1 MKKWNIGN
9 LWKKYKYVGLVV
21 LAGILLMLLPG
32 KKSDAQTQEGGG
44 SFSLE
49 DTERRMEELLGRMDG
64 VGRVQV
70 MLTLKNGPE
79 LELAE
84 DADDTDRDGE
94 LRRQREPVT
103 LNRGSGYQDVVVTR
117 ETYPVYLG
125 AVVVCQGAGSGGVR
139 LAVTEAVA
147 ALTGLPAGG
156 AMGFMTGGT
165 DMKKRWKKPAVAAA
179 VLLLVCAAVYMNWRY
194 TDNIQKNAGKTL
206 GQTTLVSSQD
216 GEKGTEPTAAPAE
229 DDYFA
234 TARLSRK
241 QARDNAIS
249 MLREAESDE
258 NAQQSVLNEASQTLQ
273 VLAAYTV
280 AESQIES
287 LVTAKG
293 YADCVVFMGAESVS
307 VVVAPPEG
315 GLTAT
320 DAARIKDIVISETD
334 YTAEQIKIMEAN

>member
-32 KKSDAQTQEGGG
+32 KKTAADPQESGG

-49 DTERRMEELLGRMDG
+49 DTER
-64 VGRVQV
+64 
-70 MLTLKNGPE
+70 PE

-147 ALTGLPAGG
+147 ALTGLPA
-156 AMGFMTGGT
+156 
-165 DMKKRWKKPAVAAA
+165 DR
-179 VLLLVCAAVYMNWRY
+179 
-194 TDNIQKNAGKTL
+194 I
-206 GQTTLVSSQD
+206 
-216 GEKGTEPTAAPAE
+216 
-229 DDYFA
+229 
-234 TARLSRK
+234 
-241 QARDNAIS
+241 
-249 MLREAESDE
+249 
-258 NAQQSVLNEASQTLQ
+258 
-273 VLAAYTV
+273 TV
-280 AESQIES
+280 VQWDS
-287 LVTAKG
+287 
-293 YADCVVFMGAESVS
+293 
-307 VVVAPPEG
+307 
-315 GLTAT
+315 
-320 DAARIKDIVISETD
+320 
-334 YTAEQIKIMEAN
+334 

>member
-49 DTERRMEELLGRMDG
+49 DTERRMEELL
-64 VGRVQV
+64 GRVQV

-147 ALTGLPAGG
+147 ALTGLPA
-156 AMGFMTGGT
+156 
-165 DMKKRWKKPAVAAA
+165 DR
-179 VLLLVCAAVYMNWRY
+179 
-194 TDNIQKNAGKTL
+194 I
-206 GQTTLVSSQD
+206 
-216 GEKGTEPTAAPAE
+216 
-229 DDYFA
+229 
-234 TARLSRK
+234 
-241 QARDNAIS
+241 
-249 MLREAESDE
+249 
-258 NAQQSVLNEASQTLQ
+258 
-273 VLAAYTV
+273 TV
-280 AESQIES
+280 VQWDS
-287 LVTAKG
+287 
-293 YADCVVFMGAESVS
+293 
-307 VVVAPPEG
+307 
-315 GLTAT
+315 
-320 DAARIKDIVISETD
+320 
-334 YTAEQIKIMEAN
+334 

>member
-32 KKSDAQTQEGGG
+32 KKTAADPQESGG
-44 SFSLE
+44 SFSLK

-70 MLTLKNGPE
+70 MLTLKRGGDPG
-79 LELAE
+79 
-84 DADDTDRDGE
+84 DISGVSGGRGGVPGG
-94 LRRQREPVT
+94 RQRRRPA
-103 LNRGSGYQDVVVTR
+103 GGDGGGG
-117 ETYPVYLG
+117 G
-125 AVVVCQGAGSGGVR
+125 ADGPSR
-139 LAVTEAVA
+139 R
-147 ALTGLPAGG
+147 PHHGG

-216 GEKGTEPTAAPAE
+216 GEKGQEPAAAPAE

-258 NAQQSVLNEASQTLQ
+258 NAEQSVLNEASQTLQ

>member
-1 MKKWNIGN
+1 
-9 LWKKYKYVGLVV
+9 
-21 LAGILLMLLPG
+21 
-32 KKSDAQTQEGGG
+32 
-44 SFSLE
+44 
-49 DTERRMEELLGRMDG
+49 
-64 VGRVQV
+64 
-70 MLTLKNGPE
+70 
-79 LELAE
+79 
-84 DADDTDRDGE
+84 
-94 LRRQREPVT
+94 
-103 LNRGSGYQDVVVTR
+103 
-117 ETYPVYLG
+117 
-125 AVVVCQGAGSGGVR
+125 
-139 LAVTEAVA
+139 
-147 ALTGLPAGG
+147 
-156 AMGFMTGGT
+156 
-165 DMKKRWKKPAVAAA
+165 MKKRWKKPAVAAA

-216 GEKGTEPTAAPAE
+216 GEKGQEPTAAPAE

-258 NAQQSVLNEASQTLQ
+258 NAEQSVLNEASQTLQ
-273 VLAAYTV
+273 VLAAYT
-280 AESQIES
+280 
-287 LVTAKG
+287 
-293 YADCVVFMGAESVS
+293 VVFMGAESVS

>member
-1 MKKWNIGN
+1 MEE
-9 LWKKYKYVGLVV
+9 
-21 LAGILLMLLPG
+21 AC
-32 KKSDAQTQEGGG
+32 GGG
-44 SFSLE
+44 
-49 DTERRMEELLGRMDG
+49 GCAAAG
-64 VGRVQV
+64 VR
-70 MLTLKNGPE
+70 
-79 LELAE
+79 
-84 DADDTDRDGE
+84 
-94 LRRQREPVT
+94 
-103 LNRGSGYQDVVVTR
+103 
-117 ETYPVYLG
+117 
-125 AVVVCQGAGSGGVR
+125 GGV
-139 LAVTEAVA
+139 L
-147 ALTGLPAGG
+147 
-156 AMGFMTGGT
+156 
-165 DMKKRWKKPAVAAA
+165 
-179 VLLLVCAAVYMNWRY
+179 NWRY

-216 GEKGTEPTAAPAE
+216 GEKGQEPTAAPAE

-249 MLREAESDE
+249 MLKEAERDE